1 MVPSL
6 LRYPEQSEWDVA
18 LGSNGDLGWSGND
31 ESHEKS
37 DGGADKEAGEDTE
50 DSDDDEDTIH
60 ARAPRHDVEI
70 SERLNDADEAVKD
83 TESLAEIHFLV
94 SSKHM
99 ILVSKVFKAMLA
111 GNFK

>member
-1 MVPSL
+1 
-6 LRYPEQSEWDVA
+6 
-18 LGSNGDLGWSGND
+18 
-31 ESHEKS
+31 
-37 DGGADKEAGEDTE
+37 
-50 DSDDDEDTIH
+50 
-60 ARAPRHDVEI
+60 
-70 SERLNDADEAVKD
+70 VKD